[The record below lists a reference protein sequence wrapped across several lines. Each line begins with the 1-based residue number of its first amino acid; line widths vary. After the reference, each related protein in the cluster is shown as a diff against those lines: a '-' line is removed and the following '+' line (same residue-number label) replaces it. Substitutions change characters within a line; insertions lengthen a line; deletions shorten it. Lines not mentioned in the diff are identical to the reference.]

1 MSGAATSLAARNATL
16 KDVAARAG
24 VSTATVSRV
33 LHDNGYVSALA
44 RERVDTALRESG
56 YRLNTVAQELRRR
69 RTIALGLIIH
79 GLSNP
84 YFAEVVAG
92 AEYAAA
98 EQDFDVLLFNARGEP
113 ARELRNVE
121 TLLRRRVDAI
131 LFTEAVAPESV
142 RCAIEAGV
150 SVVEM
155 GHQLDERSSAIVI
168 DELASARAAVA
179 HLVELGHRE
188 IAYLGQTWGLHE
200 PPPNPDP
207 LDGGVVRPRFE
218 AYRDVL
224 AEAGVPLRESLLVQG
239 DFPLEEGG
247 WRGVRTGADA
257 TARLLDQAPELTA
270 VFASSDILAAG
281 ALQALYARGVRVP
294 QDVSVVGVDDT
305 YAPHLAPPLTSV
317 SHWPFELGL
326 EAAAMAIGQLEDGA
340 SARTERI
347 RHELAVRDSTGP
359 PPARPE
365 VTR

>member
-33 LHDNGYVSALA
+33 LHDNGYVSTLA
-44 RERVDTALRESG
+44 RERVESALRESG

-84 YFAEVVAG
+84 FFAEIVAG

-121 TLLRRRVDAI
+121 ALLRRRVDAI

-168 DELASARAAVA
+168 DELASAREAVA
-179 HLVELGHRE
+179 HLIELGHRE
-188 IAYLGQTWGLHE
+188 IAFLGQPWGLHE
-200 PPPNPDP
+200 RPAPEP
-207 LDGGVVRPRFE
+207 LDGGVVRARFD
-218 AYRDVL
+218 AYRDAL
-224 AEAGVPLRESLLVQG
+224 AGAGIPLRESLLVHG

-257 TARLLDQAPELTA
+257 TARLLDQEPELTA

-281 ALQALYARGVRVP
+281 ALQTLYARGRRVP
-294 QDVSVVGVDDT
+294 QDVSIVGVDDT
-305 YAPHLAPPLTSV
+305 YARHLAPPLTSV
-317 SHWPFELGL
+317 CHWPFELGL
-326 EAAAMAIGQLEDGA
+326 EAAAMAIGQLEDAA
-340 SARTERI
+340 SPRTERI
-347 RHELAVRDSTGP
+347 RQELVVRDSTGP
-359 PPARPE
+359 PPELRK
-365 VTR
+365 VTS